1 MRKIEGL
8 KFLQRYF
15 PESTIDCTFV
25 RDEQD
30 VKKLMHD
37 KSFDNEGKLLRVRG
51 ASKIGSELNLPM
63 QTFTSLKD
71 IRKFVKTQ
79 HKQNENL
86 EFIIHRV
93 APDYFQV
100 PYVGTLAVYNNKI
113 SPSIRIELQK
123 VTEEL
128 VASIDKG
135 KRPRDWD
142 SCLILDYEF
151 LNKSPKILKNNNVNI
166 NSLKEPIVKLY
177 KIGEKI
183 FSIYEKAGQEI
194 ETYTRFNIYDSG
206 DILLDDHRSSDS
218 FINKYKVK
226 NLATPAVKSVTA
238 SDANLRSNVDL
249 NGKENDGYS
258 DLTFC

>member
-1 MRKIEGL
+1 MKKIEGL
-8 KFLQRYF
+8 KFLQKYF
-15 PESTIDCTFV
+15 PESTVDCTFI

-30 VKKLMHD
+30 VKKLIHD
-37 KSFDNEGKLLRVRG
+37 KNFYSEGKLLRVRG

-71 IRKFVKTQ
+71 IQKFVKAQ
-79 HKQNENL
+79 HKQNKNL

-93 APDYFQV
+93 SPDYFQV

-135 KRPRDWD
+135 KRPRDWE

-151 LNKSPKILKNNNVNI
+151 LSRVPKILKNDNVDI
-166 NSLKEPIVKLY
+166 ASLKRPIVQLY

-183 FSIYEKAGQEI
+183 FSIYEKKGQDI

-206 DILLDDHRSSDS
+206 DILLDDHRSSES

-226 NLATPAVKSVTA
+226 KSDIYTNNSRSKSV
-238 SDANLRSNVDL
+238 L
-249 NGKENDGYS
+249 NEMER
-258 DLTFC
+258 